1 MTYFAPRTCHYFSKG
16 GRLSESHQPFEES
29 KEFTSTDASLQKNK
43 EAPSNE
49 SLSLEQLREV
59 EAFVL
64 LGPPGAG
71 KTEIF
76 KKEGGNSNCHCTT
89 VRKFVNLNQTGI
101 NSKTTLFIDALDEQR
116 LEFQDGRTALDEVCR
131 KLQMLGNPRFR
142 LSCREAD
149 WYGTSDRTHLK
160 SVSPDG
166 QISVY
171 RLDPLTN
178 EQVLQLLAS
187 LKIEHPE
194 AFVES
199 VINNQ
204 LAELLH
210 NPHTLK
216 MLVEA
221 FRELGEQKFPRT
233 RTETFELACLNLL
246 KDPDRKRQQAYQTL
260 EINLKDL
267 LDKAGKLC
275 AIQLL
280 SGKQGYTQVG
290 GIAGP
295 DFPDLNHILSG
306 DGTEVHRIVRSNL
319 FHTPS
324 ENRVVPI
331 HRHVAEFLAGRYLC
345 KLIDE
350 GLLLSRVMSLI
361 IGYDDSVVSDLRGL
375 SAWLAAHCVSRRK
388 QIMEWDPLGTLLYG
402 DVKSFSIDE
411 KIYLL
416 KLLPQNLGE
425 DLWHVRKH
433 GIDVRFGDIATQD
446 SVNEIRRIFWES
458 VEANTK
464 SSLCWIVSAMLRY
477 SEPLQGLS
485 EFLLAILK
493 HDSIS
498 SSIKTNAIDAIEH
511 QCGGITNIYA
521 ELKGLFDDVYDGN
534 IRDPDCELTNGIL
547 IKLYP
552 EYLKA
557 SELLKYFRMP
567 DVASISIDYHYFWRK
582 YVPENST
589 AEQLACLLDQLTQ
602 KKEKIRLPVRFA
614 NRWPFSWRNLARI
627 WLRKYLDKF
636 EGEVDRYRL
645 FDWLGFASGVDD
657 WEEYSVPNGEDSTF
671 IRSWIEKHP
680 DLHKWLLERGLSIC
694 IENQNCNGGH
704 AFGQC
709 VNSQW
714 KRQFGAQKPE
724 NYGLWCI
731 EKGIQLSS
739 EDAKTW
745 LVHEAANWI
754 GDFDRSQ
761 GDTTNKV
768 NRLFQQSPELKKEFD
783 EAQGQLESE
792 RQQFLEQSRKQGD
805 QQRQKEWQE
814 FLKPYE
820 TALRE
825 NRVEIQ
831 LLSKLASVYL
841 GGFLDVYGDKP
852 ENRVYNLVG
861 DDHNLVNAVLQG
873 LRNSI
878 NRIDVPSDDE
888 VISLHCENK
897 RHFLVFP
904 ILAGMIELTANVHEY
919 AINLDEEK
927 LRLLIALHYT
937 EPYWRTPKDID
948 TLSEPK
954 FRWFSGLLTNHP
966 ELVATVLFK
975 FASAQFQK
983 GKGGIEGLYELAY
996 SEDHKQLAQLVS
1008 LRLLKTF
1015 PIRCRESQFRDLRN
1029 LLTSAL
1035 LLHNERNRLTELIEK
1050 KLCRKSMNAGQR
1062 VFWLFAG
1069 MLISSNNFVDR
1080 LNAHVVSYK
1089 NGPVDLERCLVE
1101 FFYGSTKLFGC
1112 LKPEGIKLLVRHVGP
1127 ISPTGFDGLD
1137 THTHQNRSS
1146 SRRMSAG
1153 DCVRE
1158 LIEQLASNSSVNATT
1173 ALQELTED
1181 DNLIGWREMLLN
1193 AANLQQRKRREA
1205 EYRHPSLEQVCETL
1219 RNCKPA
1225 NPADLAALVEDKLR
1239 QIANEIRNGPASGW
1253 RQYWNVDSHKHPIDP
1268 RHEDVCRDSL
1278 MLDLRNHIRSLGID
1292 VQPEGQYAD
1301 GKRSDI
1307 RVCFNNLNVP
1317 VELKKSD
1324 HRDVWSAILNQLAKK
1339 YTRDPGAD
1347 GYGIYGVFWFGYSE
1361 YSRPKPGVSG
1371 LPKSPEDFER
1381 SLKESLP
1388 VELQRKISVCV
1399 IDVSQ
1404 PEE

>member
-1 MTYFAPRTCHYFSKG
+1 MTYFAPRTCHYFSEG
-16 GRLSESHQPFEES
+16 GRLSEFHQPFGES
-29 KEFTSTDASLQKNK
+29 EASTSTEASLQINK
-43 EAPSNE
+43 KSSVNK
-49 SLSLEQLREV
+49 SLTLEQLCEV
-59 EAFVL
+59 PAFVL

-76 KKEGGNSNCHCTT
+76 KKEGRKSNCHYET
-89 VRKFVNLNQTGI
+89 VREFANLDQTGL

-116 LEFQDGRTALDEVCR
+116 LEFQDGRTALYEVCQ
-131 KLQMLGNPRFR
+131 KLEMLGNPRFR

-149 WYGTSDRTHLK
+149 WFGTSDRTHLK

-178 EQVLQLLAS
+178 EQVIQLLAS
-187 LKIEHPE
+187 LDIEHPE
-194 AFVES
+194 SFVES
-199 VINNQ
+199 VRNNQ
-204 LAELLH
+204 LAELLY

-221 FRELGEQKFPRT
+221 FRESGEKRLPRT
-233 RTETFELACLNLL
+233 RTEMFELACLKLL

-260 EINLKDL
+260 EFNPEDL

-290 GIAGP
+290 GIAAP
-295 DFPDLNHILSG
+295 DFPDLNQVLSG

-331 HRHVAEFLAGRYLC
+331 HRHVAEFLAGRYLR

-350 GLLLSRVMSLI
+350 GLPLSRVMSLI

-375 SAWLAAHCVSRRK
+375 SAWLSVHCVDRRK
-388 QIMEWDPLGTLLYG
+388 QIMERDSLGTLLYG
-402 DVKSFSIDE
+402 DVKSFLIDE

-416 KLLPQNLGE
+416 KLLHQNLGE

-433 GIDVRFGDIATQD
+433 GVDVRFGDVATQD
-446 SVNEIRRIFWES
+446 SVNEIQKIFWES
-458 VEANTK
+458 VEAKTE
-464 SSLCWIVSAMLRY
+464 SSLCWIVIAMLRY

-485 EFLLAILK
+485 KFLLAILK

-498 SSIKTNAIDAIEH
+498 SSIKTNAIEALVH
-511 QCGGITNIYA
+511 QCGGITNVYA
-521 ELKGLFDDVYDGN
+521 ELKVLLDDLYEGKV
-534 IRDPDCELTNGIL
+534 RDPDCDLTNGIL

-552 EYLKA
+552 EFLNA

-567 DVASISIDYHYFWRK
+567 DVASISIDYHYFWRND
-582 YVPENST
+582 VPEIST
-589 AEQLACLLDQLTQ
+589 ADQLACLLDQLTQ
-602 KKEKIRLPVRFA
+602 IKEKIRLPVQFA
-614 NRWPFSWRNLARI
+614 NRWPFSWRNLART
-627 WLRKYLDKF
+627 WLRKYLDKLD
-636 EGEVDRYRL
+636 GEVDRYRL

-657 WEEYSVPNGEDSTF
+657 WEEYSVPNGNDSTF

-680 DLHKWLLERGLSIC
+680 DLHQWLLEQGLSIC
-694 IENQNCNGGH
+694 IENQNFNEGR

-709 VNSQW
+709 VESQW

-731 EKGIQLSS
+731 RKGLELSD
-739 EDAKTW
+739 EHAENW
-745 LVHEAANWI
+745 LIHEAAVWI
-754 GDFDRSQ
+754 SDFDRNQ
-761 GDTTNKV
+761 GDSTNEVYK
-768 NRLFQQSPELKKEFD
+768 LFQQCPELKKVFD
-783 EAQGQLESE
+783 KELGQLESKK
-792 RQQFLEQSRKQGD
+792 QQFLKQSRQQGD
-805 QQRQKEWQE
+805 QQSQKEWRE

-820 TALRE
+820 IALRE
-825 NRVEIQ
+825 NRVGIQ
-831 LLSKLASVYL
+831 LLSRLASVYL
-841 GGFLDVYGDKP
+841 GAFLDINGNSPKA
-852 ENRVYNLVG
+852 RVRNLVG
-861 DDHNLVNAVLQG
+861 DDSNLVNAVLQS

-878 NRIDVPSDDE
+878 NRSDIPSDDE
-888 VISLHCENK
+888 VIILHCENK
-897 RHFLVFP
+897 RHFLAFP

-919 AINLDEEK
+919 AINLDQEK

-954 FRWFSGLLTNHP
+954 FRWFPGLLTNHP
-966 ELVATVLFK
+966 ELVAMVLFK
-975 FASAQFQK
+975 FASAQFRK

-1015 PIRCRESQFRDLRN
+1015 PIRCRESQLRDLRN

-1035 LLHNERNRLTELIEK
+1035 LLHNERNRLIELIEK

-1062 VFWLFAG
+1062 VFWLLAG
-1069 MLISSNNFVDR
+1069 MLISSNIFVDR
-1080 LNAHVVSYK
+1080 LNAHVVNYK
-1089 NGPVDLERCLVE
+1089 KGPVDLERCLVE
-1101 FFYGSTKLFGC
+1101 FFYGSTELFEW
-1112 LKPEGIKLLVRHVGP
+1112 LEPEGIKLLVRHVGP
-1127 ISPTGFDGLD
+1127 NSPTGFDGLD

-1146 SRRMSAG
+1146 SQRMSAG

-1158 LIEQLASNSSVNATT
+1158 LIEQLASNSSVSATT

-1181 DNLIGWREMLLN
+1181 DNLTGWREMLLN
-1193 AANLQQRKRREA
+1193 AANLQQRKRKEA
-1205 EYRHPSLEQVCETL
+1205 EYRQPSLQQVSETL

-1239 QIANEIRNGPASGW
+1239 HIAYEVRNGPASGW
-1253 RQYWNVDSHKHPIDP
+1253 RQYWNVDSHNRPVEP
-1268 RHEDVCRDSL
+1268 RHENACRDTLIS
-1278 MLDLRNHIRSLGID
+1278 DLRNHVRSLDID
-1292 VQPEGQYAD
+1292 VQPEGRYAD
-1301 GKRSDI
+1301 DKRSDI
-1307 RVCFNNLNVP
+1307 RVCFNKFNVP
-1317 VELKKSD
+1317 IELKKSD
-1324 HRDVWSAILNQLAKK
+1324 HSDVWSAILNQLVNK

-1347 GYGIYGVFWFGYSE
+1347 GYGIYGVFWFGFSD

-1371 LPKSPEDFER
+1371 LPKSPEEFER
-1381 SLKESLP
+1381 SLKKSLP
-1388 VELQRKISVCV
+1388 TELRRKISVCV
-1399 IDVSQ
+1399 FDVSQ
-1404 PEE
+1404 PTG